1 MAPNRVL
8 GMFLVSLIFFC
19 TSMFGSLENPDLGCR
34 LTPVKKKVDENAKSD
49 GCFDRIISW
58 RKLLESEVGEYSSG
72 SGGSLRR
79 ITFLY
84 TLYLYIFFISL
95 YSLSLPQS

>member
-8 GMFLVSLIFFC
+8 GMFLVSLIFFVPLC
-19 TSMFGSLENPDLGCR
+19 LDPLKTPISAVDLI
-34 LTPVKKKVDENAKSD
+34 PVKKKVDENAKSD

-58 RKLLESEVGEYSSG
+58 RKLLDSEVGEYSSG
-72 SGGSLRR
+72 SRGSLRR

-84 TLYLYIFFISL
+84 TLYLYIFFISF